1 MDDQK
6 IVELYWER
14 SESAV
19 EETQKKYG
27 RYCYAIAHRILRSEP
42 DAEECVNDT
51 YIRAW
56 ESMPPERPRVL
67 SGFLGRITRN
77 LALNRYDYNRA
88 QKRDALSTVESEY
101 WECMPSAEGRIEDE
115 VALSR
120 ALNRFL
126 SELPQETRIVFLRR
140 YWYACTIKE
149 IAKSMALSESNVKVL
164 LHRTRMELK
173 AYLQREG
180 IGI

>member
-27 RYCYAIAHRILRSEP
+27 RYCYSIAHRILNSEP
-42 DAEECVNDT
+42 DTEECVNDT
-51 YIRAW
+51 YVRAW

-67 SGFLGRITRN
+67 QGFLGRIARN

-88 QKRDALSTVESEY
+88 QKRDALGTVECEY
-101 WECMPSAEGRIEDE
+101 WECIPNAEGAIEDE
-115 VALSR
+115 VALKR
-120 ALNRFL
+120 ALDAFL
-126 SELPQETRIVFLRR
+126 AGLSQQTRIVFLRR
-140 YWYACTIKE
+140 YWYACSIKE
-149 IAKSMALSESNVKVL
+149 IAKTAGLSESNVKVI
-164 LHRTRMELK
+164 LHRTRKELK
-173 AYLQREG
+173 EYLEREG

>member
-14 SESAV
+14 SETAV

-27 RYCYAIAHRILRSEP
+27 RYCYSIANRILRSEL

-51 YIRAW
+51 YVRAW
-56 ESMPPERPRVL
+56 ESMPPERPSVL

-101 WECMPSAEGRIEDE
+101 WECMPSAEGSIEDE
-115 VALSR
+115 VALGR
-120 ALNRFL
+120 ALDAFL
-126 SELPQETRIVFLRR
+126 AGLPSQTRIVFLRR
-140 YWYACTIKE
+140 YWYACTIRE
-149 IAKSMALSESNVKVL
+149 IAKSTALSESNVKVI
-164 LHRTRMELK
+164 LHRTRKELK
-173 AYLQREG
+173 EYLQREG